1 MFSTAGQLDV
11 GGRWAISNN
20 LSINFGYRALALSG
34 VAISEDNAIRNQFHN
49 LDGIR
54 SGQAQGSFVMHG
66 AFGGATYCW

>member
-1 MFSTAGQLDV
+1 
-11 GGRWAISNN
+11 